1 VKGFEEGRK
10 RLLHPKTEKLT
21 DFTYVAL
28 AAKRR
33 PDLSLVTCIPRLSA
47 GDPQS

>member
-1 VKGFEEGRK
+1 M
-10 RLLHPKTEKLT
+10 HPKTGKFT
-21 DFTYVAL
+21 DFAYVAL
-28 AAKRR
+28 TPERQ